1 MRKDPDRQE
10 LVLLLQKAYWQQL
23 SEQEEKKLLDW
34 RQQDS
39 ENEALYKR
47 IVGGESVA
55 EMMIW
60 KEKFNGAAAMA
71 AVGNK
76 IRQRQRRRLFQLF
89 YQVAAML
96 ILLISVGTLFYLHR
110 LAEREQRMEIANS
123 RVQPGS
129 SKAILKLGDGRQV
142 VLDQK
147 SFELKVNSEQ
157 IIIGDSATLSYQENP
172 WKEEKEE
179 ENRKI
184 DLNTVEVPA
193 GGEYQLIL
201 ADGTKVWLNA
211 ESALTYPVYFRD
223 SVRKVVLE
231 GEAYFEVAHNANV
244 PFVVETSVGAVIEV
258 TGTQFNIKA
267 YRDKQEVKATLV
279 EGGVQVTA
287 GQHKTRLHPRQQFSY
302 DKKTGIALVQEV
314 NVREVVAWKNG
325 YFIFDN
331 TPLEEILETIHRWY
345 DIEIVYRDPAVKHLN
360 FTGDLSKYDAFEAV
374 LRMFEDTRKV
384 KLEIQGNKLFVGRY

>member
-1 MRKDPDRQE
+1 MQKDPDRQE

-34 RQQDS
+34 RLQDS

-47 IVGGESVA
+47 IVRGESVA
-55 EMMIW
+55 EMMMW
-60 KEKFNGAAAMA
+60 KEKFDEAAAMA
-71 AVGNK
+71 VIGNK

-89 YQVAAML
+89 YKVAAML
-96 ILLISVGTLFYLHR
+96 ILLISVGALFYLHR
-110 LAEREQRMEIANS
+110 LSETEQRMEIANS

-129 SKAILKLGDGRQV
+129 PKAILKLGDGRQV

-157 IIIGDSATLSYQENP
+157 IIIGDSAILSYQENQ
-172 WKEEKEE
+172 WKEGKEEK
-179 ENRKI
+179 NRKT

-211 ESALTYPVYFRD
+211 ESALTYPVHFKD

-231 GEAYFEVAHNANV
+231 GEAYFEVAHNESV

-287 GQHKTRLHPRQQFSY
+287 GQHKARLHPRQQFSY
-302 DKKTGIALVQEV
+302 DKKTGIALVQDV

-345 DIEIVYRDPAVKHLN
+345 NIEIVYRDPAVKYLN